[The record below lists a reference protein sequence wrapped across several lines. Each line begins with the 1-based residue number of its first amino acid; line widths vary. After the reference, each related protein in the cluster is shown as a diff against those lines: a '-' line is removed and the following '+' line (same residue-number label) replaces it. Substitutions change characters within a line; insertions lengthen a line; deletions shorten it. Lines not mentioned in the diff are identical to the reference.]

1 MKLNLLK
8 ILFLLMPIQ
17 LFVSALAIDLSD
29 YGDFSSRSLILN
41 QQKNQLTQEQKDIL
55 TFKKLAPNSKCL
67 IQQIKKNNLENVAL
81 LLEFGLDPNSS
92 YMLECPIYIAAKENN
107 FEILKY
113 LYEHGAKIDKSMNSE
128 LYVAVK
134 NKNTEMAN
142 FLLDKKANIH
152 YIDSITENTILY
164 LTLKN
169 KMYDVTQR
177 LIQKG
182 AKIDAKS
189 FWIIKR
195 KNLGYLIEN
204 D

>member
-55 TFKKLAPNSKCL
+55 TFKKLVPNSKCL

-107 FEILKY
+107 FEMLKY

-164 LTLKN
+164 LALKN
-169 KMYDVTQR
+169 KMYDVAQR

-195 KNLGYLIEN
+195 KKLEYLIEN
-204 D
+204 E

>member
-107 FEILKY
+107 FEMLKY

-164 LTLKN
+164 LALKN
-169 KMYDVTQR
+169 KMYDVAQR

-195 KNLGYLIEN
+195 KKLEYLIEN
-204 D
+204 E

>member
-1 MKLNLLK
+1 M
-8 ILFLLMPIQ
+8 
-17 LFVSALAIDLSD
+17 
-29 YGDFSSRSLILN
+29 
-41 QQKNQLTQEQKDIL
+41 
-55 TFKKLAPNSKCL
+55 
-67 IQQIKKNNLENVAL
+67 
-81 LLEFGLDPNSS
+81 EFGLDPNSS

-107 FEILKY
+107 FEMLKY

-164 LTLKN
+164 LALKN
-169 KMYDVTQR
+169 KMYDVAQR

-195 KNLGYLIEN
+195 KKLEYLIEN
-204 D
+204 EWTSN